1 MELGELIT
9 LYLVDLQAA
18 FRKHILFDNITL
30 TQALI
35 LLTLPDDGL
44 DMTSLSLT
52 IGVDNSTA
60 TRLADNLI
68 KKGWVWKKRNEQDR
82 RMMVVRLTD
91 SGDAIRDKIEKR
103 IDRYGE
109 KLAVTIPPGDREET
123 REILLS
129 FYWNM
134 VRSRIK

>member
-18 FRKHILFDNITL
+18 FRKNILFDEITL

-35 LLTLPDDGL
+35 LLTLPDEGL
-44 DMTSLSLT
+44 DMTSLSQAL
-52 IGVDNSTA
+52 GVDNSTV
-60 TRLADNLI
+60 TRLTDNLL
-68 KKGWVWKKRNEQDR
+68 KKGWIQKKRNDHDR

-91 SGDAIRDKIEKR
+91 SGDTVRDMVEKR

-109 KLAVTIPPGDREET
+109 KLARTVPRGDLEET
-123 REILLS
+123 KEILLS

-134 VRSRIK
+134 VRARIK